1 MPGVPPP
8 LLVPPNARAARRR
21 WPWWLLAIGAL
32 LAAGGYGWSRHA
44 AETAAETAFVFT
56 EVSRGTIEALVTAT
70 GTLQPR
76 DFVDVGAQV
85 SGQLR
90 RIHVKVGDTV
100 AQGDLLAE
108 IDATV
113 LQSRVDATRAG
124 LRSLRAQLKDRE
136 ATLSLAQLQL
146 RRQRNLIGDE
156 ATTLEAVQ
164 QAEAALRSAEAQIE
178 QIKAQI
184 EQTESNLRAD
194 SANLQ
199 YTRIVAPMAGTVVS
213 ISARQGQTLNT
224 NQQAPTLMRIADLG
238 TMTVETQVSEADITR
253 LKVGTEAYFTTL
265 GGGDKRWQGQ
275 LSRIEPT
282 PTVTNNVVLY
292 KALFEVP
299 NPDGQLMT
307 QMTAQVFFIVDV
319 ARDALLVPM
328 SAITPARRGDEG
340 RKTTAATATPGAR
353 AGQRAGNASDTSP
366 QAEVHKVDG
375 AAHPGTRGSVQV
387 AAQDGKLETRD
398 IVYGVSDRIHAAV
411 LSGLAEGERVV
422 SGPRS
427 GAGGRSAGNTP
438 RMSPRL

>member
-21 WPWWLLAIGAL
+21 WPWWLLATSL
-32 LAAGGYGWSRHA
+32 VLAAGGYGWSRHV
-44 AETAAETAFVFT
+44 AETATETAFVFT
-56 EVSRGTIEALVTAT
+56 DVKRGTIEALVTAT

-136 ATLSLAQLQL
+136 ATLSLAQIQL

-178 QIKAQI
+178 QVKAQI

-253 LKVGTEAYFTTL
+253 LKIGTEAYFTTL
-265 GGGDKRWQGQ
+265 GGGDTRWQGR

-299 NPDGQLMT
+299 NADGQLMT

-319 ARDALLVPM
+319 ARDVLMVPM
-328 SAITPARRGDEG
+328 SAITPARRTEG
-340 RKTTAATATPGAR
+340 RQGLSADAGKAEGRHDAAADAPPRVGR
-353 AGQRAGNASDTSP
+353 R
-366 QAEVHKVDG
+366 
-375 AAHPGTRGSVQV
+375 GTVQV
-387 AAQDGKLETRD
+387 AGPGRTPETRE
-398 IVYGVSDRIHAAV
+398 ITYGVSDRIHAEV

-422 SGPRS
+422 SGPRAGAS
-427 GAGGRSAGNTP
+427 GRGAGNTP
-438 RMSPRL
+438 RMPPRL

>member
-1 MPGVPPP
+1 MPGA
-8 LLVPPNARAARRR
+8 PNIPQQLQARPGGRRR
-21 WPWWLLAIGAL
+21 WPWWLLLASSLALAGA
-32 LAAGGYGWSRHA
+32 YGWSRYTAESDAEAAHA
-44 AETAAETAFVFT
+44 YAEIT
-56 EVSRGTIEALVTAT
+56 RGTIEELVTAT

-90 RIHVKVGDTV
+90 RIHVQVGDNV
-100 AQGDLLAE
+100 AQGALLAE

-136 ATLSLAQLQL
+136 ATLSLAEIQL
-146 RRQRNLIGDE
+146 RRQRNLIGEE

-253 LKVGTEAYFTTL
+253 LTIGTEAYFTTL
-265 GGGDKRWQGQ
+265 GGGDKRWQGR

-299 NPDGQLMT
+299 NSDGQLMT
-307 QMTAQVFFIVDV
+307 QMTAQVFFIVGV

-328 SAITPARRGDEG
+328 SAISAARRGEG
-340 RKTTAATATPGAR
+340 SQREPDPAAS
-353 AGQRAGNASDTSP
+353 AGRR
-366 QAEVHKVDG
+366 
-375 AAHPGTRGSVQV
+375 GTVQV
-387 AAQDGKLETRD
+387 AAADGTLATRD
-398 IVYGVSDRIHAAV
+398 IVYGISDRIHAAV
-411 LSGLAEGERVV
+411 ISGLTEGERVV
-422 SGPRS
+422 SGPRP
-427 GAGGRSAGNTP
+427 GATGRGAGNTP
-438 RMSPRL
+438 RIPPRL